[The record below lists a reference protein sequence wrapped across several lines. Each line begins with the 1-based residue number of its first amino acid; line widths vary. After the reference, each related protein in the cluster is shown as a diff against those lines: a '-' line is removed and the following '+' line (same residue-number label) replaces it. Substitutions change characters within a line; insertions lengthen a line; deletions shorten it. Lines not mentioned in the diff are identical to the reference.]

1 LIGHKILWAIGIDV
15 PGHQGFANP
24 TAVHG
29 GRRHFC
35 PERQRMLIPVPET
48 HGRSIA
54 KAVSWRITGSIDTFA
69 LSWFVTGSVVS
80 ASSIASAEVVTRIV
94 LYYFHE
100 RAWALLPFERQMT
113 FRAE

>member
-1 LIGHKILWAIGIDV
+1 LIGHKILWAIGIDA
-15 PGHQGFANP
+15 PGHQGFAIRRLFM
-24 TAVHG
+24 V

-35 PERQRMLIPVPET
+35 PERWRMFIPVPET

-69 LSWFVTGSVVS
+69 LSWFITGNVVS
-80 ASSIASAEVVTRIV
+80 ASSIASAEVVTKIV

-100 RAWALLPFERQMT
+100 RAWALLPFGRQMT
-113 FRAE
+113 FRVE